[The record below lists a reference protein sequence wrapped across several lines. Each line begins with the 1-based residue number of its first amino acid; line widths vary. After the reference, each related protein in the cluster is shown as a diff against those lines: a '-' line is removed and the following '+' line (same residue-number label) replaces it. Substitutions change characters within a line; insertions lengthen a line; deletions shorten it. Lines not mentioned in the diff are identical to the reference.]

1 VISGERFGNI
11 QNRRLLVGALFAS
24 VACGGLTLPAT
35 AQAQTAALEAQSF
48 DIAPQSV
55 VDALAD
61 FGRQSGLQVS
71 MDADQ
76 VRGLS
81 TPSVKGTMTP
91 SQALDR
97 LLASTGFAGRIQG
110 RIVSLYRV
118 STAAADQAQS
128 GATVLGPLRVEGE
141 QASGSAGIGR
151 DGRVGAGGAAG
162 GADEIFAAP
171 RPVSIVTREEM
182 DRTPARH
189 AADLITEV
197 PGVTSAVN
205 RLNPG
210 LSVNIRGMQDFGRVN
225 MMIDGMRQNF
235 VQNGHQSRNGQ
246 MYVDPELISGIV
258 IERGPRNTVHGT
270 GAIAGTVDFQTIGSE
285 DILDSDKDRIGAR
298 LRGST
303 GLGGDG
309 NGVNFLGSAAIAGR
323 LTDNLELVAAYSRR
337 DIGDYDIGTKGPEL
351 LDYPSIQGAD
361 GTELVNRIKY
371 ASQLQESALAKA
383 KLTLGDHKF
392 QFSYL
397 GTWIDY
403 DNVSDSLSTQADE
416 EGSPWRRLGHSRIGS
431 ENLAFDYSWKPDSN
445 WIDLRLKLYL
455 SNTRNRN
462 YSDARYPDDPTQA
475 FLVDTAWTGGYCER
489 EEIPASW
496 VDNCGFGFGTDQLL
510 RTRTYGAQLDN
521 ISTFTLGRKT
531 TLTANYGGEFFQD
544 RTHSDVMIDYKGRP
558 IDTYNQYGRGDTL
571 NPRGRRSMG
580 SLFAN
585 FEVKNDLYTLGAG
598 LRYERYWLTG
608 TTQVLGVTSTY
619 ESRFESFLRVTRCD
633 ITTGT
638 TTLTNARA
646 IQACN
651 IAATQGQAAV
661 AAWMD
666 AGNYPRGYTNNTSYT
681 PGWRDSRGFYDFEVD
696 RSEGRFLP
704 SFSAAIR
711 PTSWL
716 ELYGSWAKSWRP
728 PAINETLMV
737 GGHPGDPI
745 ANMFPNP
752 YADPEKTTS
761 WELGANLNF
770 NGVFKTDDVL
780 FAKVGYFNTKARD
793 YLFTSLANNLPGDT
807 AMQPGIGRVMF
818 VNNRVPMKFE
828 GFEIEARYDAGFVYA
843 GVAATIYTHTNER
856 FVQDLFPL
864 GVGVS
869 RYDKPLEDGSLTPQQ
884 QQAIAAGFP
893 TWQAW
898 LESMTVE
905 NQGVLNSVGLDVTDK
920 ITATLG
926 VRLFERKL
934 DTGFRLIHS
943 GAGKWFWQGD
953 EAQDFWPSY
962 TTLDWYGSFT
972 LSRRARFFASIENLT
987 DRRYIDGKS
996 DFFAKVAAPGRTITG
1011 GIEVK
1016 F

>member
-1 VISGERFGNI
+1 MISGGTFGTI
-11 QNRRLLVGALFAS
+11 QQRRLLLGALLAS
-24 VACGGLTLPAT
+24 VAGASLTLPAA
-35 AQAQTAALEAQSF
+35 AQAQTATSESRSF

-81 TPSVKGTMTP
+81 TQGVKGTMTP

-97 LLASTGFAGRIQG
+97 LLASTGYAGRIQG

-118 STAAADQAQS
+118 STAAADQGQD

-141 QASGSAGIGR
+141 QAGSGGIGR
-151 DGRVGAGGAAG
+151 NGHVGAGGAAG
-162 GADEIFAAP
+162 GADEIFAAT
-171 RPVSIVTREEM
+171 RAVSIVTREEM

-270 GAIAGTVDFQTIGSE
+270 GAIAGTVDFQTVGPD
-285 DILDSDKDRIGAR
+285 DILDGDNDQIGAR

-303 GLGGDG
+303 GLGGEG

-323 LTDNLELVAAYSRR
+323 LTNNLEVVAAYSRR

-371 ASQLQESALAKA
+371 ASQLQESGLGKV
-383 KLTLGDHKF
+383 KWTLGDHKL
-392 QFSYL
+392 QLSYL
-397 GTWIDY
+397 GTWIEY
-403 DNVSDSLSTQADE
+403 DNVSDSLGTQVDE
-416 EGSPWRRLGHSRIGS
+416 EGSPWRRLGHSKIGS
-431 ENLAFDYSWKPDSN
+431 ENFAFDYSWKPDSN
-445 WIDLRLKLYL
+445 WIDLRLKLYV

-462 YSDARYPDDPTQA
+462 YSDAHYPDDPTQA

-496 VDNCGFGFGTDQLL
+496 VDNCGLGYGTDQLL

-521 ISTFTLGRKT
+521 RSTFALGRGT

-544 RTHSDVMIDYKGRP
+544 RTHSDVTIDYKGRT

-598 LRYERYWLTG
+598 LRYEHYWLTG
-608 TTQVLGVTSTY
+608 TTQVLGVTSVYNT
-619 ESRFESFLRVTRCD
+619 RFDRFLFRTCRPGRD
-633 ITTGT
+633 GT
-638 TTLTNARA
+638 IAVANREVCRIA
-646 IQACN
+646 QEQGE
-651 IAATQGQAAV
+651 AATAAYV
-661 AAWMD
+661 ETVFS
-666 AGNYPRGYTNNTSYT
+666 PRRGYWNNPQWT
-681 PGWRDSRGFYDFEVD
+681 PGWQDSRGFYDYKID

-761 WELGANLNF
+761 WELGANINF
-770 NGVFKTDDVL
+770 NGVFKTDDVF
-780 FAKVGYFNTKARD
+780 FAKVGFFSTKARD
-793 YLFTSLANNLPGDT
+793 YLITSLANNLPGDT
-807 AMQPGIGRVMF
+807 AMQPGLGRVMF
-818 VNNRVPMKFE
+818 VNNRAPMKFE

-869 RYDKPLEDGSLTPQQ
+869 RYDKPLENGSLTEQQ

-898 LESMTVE
+898 LESMTVDS
-905 NQGVLNSVGLDVTDK
+905 GVLNSVGLDVTDK
-920 ITATLG
+920 VTATLG
-926 VRLFERKL
+926 IRLFERKL

-943 GAGKWFWQGD
+943 GAGKWYWQD
-953 EAQDFWPSY
+953 DAAQDFWPSY
-962 TTLDWYGSFT
+962 TTLDWFGSFT